1 MPLRVAEQGSVAA
14 REDGGHPA
22 PPAHEP
28 GVAHYVDALIHAMKS
43 PERQPAFDRSAP
55 DPQLEELPVTD
66 NSVLRA
72 ASLATSSRGPI

>member
-1 MPLRVAEQGSVAA
+1 MSR
-14 REDGGHPA
+14 
-22 PPAHEP
+22 

-66 NSVLRA
+66 NSVLSGREPRHFKVTWA
-72 ASLATSSRGPI
+72 DLIHLFDG